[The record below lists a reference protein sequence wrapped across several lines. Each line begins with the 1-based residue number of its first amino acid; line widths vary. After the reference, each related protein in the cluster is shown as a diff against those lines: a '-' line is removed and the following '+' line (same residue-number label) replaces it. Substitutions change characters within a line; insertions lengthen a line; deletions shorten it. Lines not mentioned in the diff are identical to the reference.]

1 MAIKGTT
8 CVSYPYQLCSASRS
22 DDISAPA
29 VHLFPAHISAL
40 FQSMYN
46 MLLKGNTDQ
55 ICPPAPGRSALLSSQ
70 SPVPR
75 TGYRKYSACTQ
86 RQSFSHAPVMCR
98 PSFFLY
104 TVISAN
110 SPLQAFFKS
119 SGFNSSWLPIRPPL
133 TMILSRFS
141 AAAAIR
147 VTNCFF
153 MPMAVHPPR
162 T

>member
-1 MAIKGTT
+1 MYKTLHKKQGSVT
-8 CVSYPYQLCSASRS
+8 VQLRFARS
-22 DDISAPA
+22 SVTFCAKRDSCPFHA
-29 VHLFPAHISAL
+29 VLWDSE
-40 FQSMYN
+40 
-46 MLLKGNTDQ
+46 D
-55 ICPPAPGRSALLSSQ
+55 PPTPGRSALLSSQ

-98 PSFFLY
+98 PSSFLY